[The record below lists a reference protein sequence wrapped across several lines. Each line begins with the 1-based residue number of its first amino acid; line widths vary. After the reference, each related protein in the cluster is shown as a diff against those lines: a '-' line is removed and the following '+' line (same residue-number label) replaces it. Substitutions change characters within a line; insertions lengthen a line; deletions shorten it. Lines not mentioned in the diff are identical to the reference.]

1 MLRLILASMRPS
13 QWVKNTVVFAAVV
26 FAGRLFVPAD
36 LLRSVGA
43 FVIFCMVSG
52 AAYLFNDVRDA
63 RTDRHHET
71 KRLRPVASGRL
82 SAQAAAGSSG
92 VLVVVALAASA
103 LLGRDF
109 VVVILA
115 YVALSTAYSLYLK
128 HVVILDVMAVAAGFM
143 LRAIAGAAAVNVEI
157 SAWLVICT
165 IFLSLFIAVGKRRH
179 ELVFMTDSAAPHR
192 SVLAEYSPQ
201 LLDQMIAVVAT
212 STVIVYTLYTT
223 SPDVQLER
231 GTTKLYITIPFVV
244 YGIFRYLYL
253 VHNRQ
258 EGGKPEQVLF
268 SDIPLLVSVLLWAGA
283 ACVALYVWH

>member
-1 MLRLILASMRPS
+1 M
-13 QWVKNTVVFAAVV
+13 V

-36 LLRSVGA
+36 LLKSVGA

-63 RTDRHHET
+63 QSDRHHEA

-82 SAQAAAGSSG
+82 SAQAAAGTAC
-92 VLVVVALAASA
+92 VLVVVALALST

-109 VVVILA
+109 VAVIAA
-115 YVALSTAYSLYLK
+115 YLTLSAAYSLYLK

-143 LRAIAGAAAVNVEI
+143 LRAIAGAAAVDVEI

-165 IFLSLFIAVGKRRH
+165 IFLSLFLAVGKRRH
-179 ELVFMTDSAAPHR
+179 ELMFMTDSAAPHR
-192 SVLAEYSPQ
+192 SVLADYSPQ

-223 SPDVQLER
+223 SPEVQLKLD
-231 GTTKLYITIPFVV
+231 TTKLYITIPFVV

-258 EGGKPEQVLF
+258 EGGKPERVLF
-268 SDIPLLVSVLLWAGA
+268 SDIPLLIDVLLWIGA
-283 ACVALYVWH
+283 ACVALYVWC

>member
-1 MLRLILASMRPS
+1 MVRLILASMRPS
-13 QWVKNTVVFAAVV
+13 QWVKNTVVFAAIV
-26 FAGRLFVPAD
+26 FSGRLFVPTD